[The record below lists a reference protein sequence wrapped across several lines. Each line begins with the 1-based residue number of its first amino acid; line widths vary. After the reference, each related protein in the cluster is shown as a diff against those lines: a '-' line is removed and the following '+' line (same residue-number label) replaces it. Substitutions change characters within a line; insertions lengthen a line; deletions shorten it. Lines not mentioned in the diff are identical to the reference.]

1 MAALDPR
8 VWLHSLGVHY
18 STRTDAAPLVTDRL
32 PGIRINALVAGGF
45 DTPMLRGVFERVS
58 PQDPLAA
65 ETGFTQAVPLGRVG
79 RPEEAAD
86 AVLWL
91 CSNAAS
97 YVTGHSLIVDGG
109 MTAAF
114 R

>member
-1 MAALDPR
+1 
-8 VWLHSLGVHY
+8 
-18 STRTDAAPLVTDRL
+18 
-32 PGIRINALVAGGF
+32 
-45 DTPMLRGVFERVS
+45 MLRGVFERVS